1 MNLLEYTPGTMS
13 NSDFY
18 SSMINEAVDRALFPD
33 TSKERIAKE
42 PVIKDV
48 SDYQGEV
55 TDHYL
60 DNYISK
66 DVVSDGGF
74 GETNNHSD
82 FHPDMKWLNSRI
94 PVWEGSS
101 MRTNVPIRTKVNE
114 YLERYPQSKYLNSRQ
129 NAALASMYYNSRP
142 STFDRVSGKYI
153 RRLTGSPEDEQ
164 LYPVISDSMRIGE
177 NRTNLPGLA
186 KRRAA
191 ERNYFNSRAY
201 GGNLYSGLDVSQ
213 SQDLTIGN
221 TLEPTNLTAVN
232 SYLGPLTNG
241 QTDSQGFNLGE
252 TAKMS
257 MPGVMRTGA
266 ALGSSLAK
274 GTSFFKGANAGGL
287 IAGIGNAATGLLAGK
302 NETGIGNA
310 MKTVGT
316 AASAIPGIG
325 GVIGAGVAV
334 LGGLTNAA
342 FGSHINKAYVNNMQQ
357 QAGNQG
363 SFYSKAESSDQLLN
377 DAQNLSYLGNVSKS
391 DVGSDGWLSHKAA
404 RATQKLN
411 DKIDS
416 ANDRAYQSLLNTNQN
431 INQNTYNQLAANW
444 SAFGGPLN
452 FTRDHLSYPHNYS
465 WFDKGGKV
473 THYTGTNLYHKE
485 GDPLNYAVSHV
496 SPSEVA
502 GYDSS
507 LAPYYVTLPEQTVVG
522 KRPTLPDDLAGS
534 LINAASLGLANNL
547 SLSHNIGVL
556 KDILNP
562 NKNWMDV
569 ANSQIYGNN
578 GIFYDKIHNYE
589 VGNLVNGKPFD
600 LEHTFYVNPIQ
611 DASGRYLTANTFNEL
626 NPKEVKDIYDEIDYA
641 SYLEDNFKDLEDNF
655 KDQPFYANGGILE
668 GDFNLGNKKL
678 SKAQI
683 KALKNL
689 GYNITID

>member
-325 GVIGAGVAV
+325 GVVGAGAAV

-391 DVGSDGWLSHKAA
+391 DVGSDGWFSHKAA

-431 INQNTYNQLAANW
+431 VNQNTYNQLAANW

-534 LINAASLGLANNL
+534 LINAASLGVMNSPSEIDSELMRMRVNNASNTVTPEMITGL
-547 SLSHNIGVL
+547 SREFNMPRDDMENYILRMNKMGYAYGGNLYDGGGDTSKPQKVGLNQYMYNGVLHNIL
-556 KDILNP
+556 P
-562 NKNWMDV
+562 
-569 ANSQIYGNN
+569 
-578 GIFYDKIHNYE
+578 E
-589 VGNLVNGKPFD
+589 
-600 LEHTFYVNPIQ
+600 ET
-611 DASGRYLTANTFNEL
+611 
-626 NPKEVKDIYDEIDYA
+626 
-641 SYLEDNFKDLEDNF
+641 LEDNF

-668 GDFNLGNKKL
+668 GDFNLGNKNL